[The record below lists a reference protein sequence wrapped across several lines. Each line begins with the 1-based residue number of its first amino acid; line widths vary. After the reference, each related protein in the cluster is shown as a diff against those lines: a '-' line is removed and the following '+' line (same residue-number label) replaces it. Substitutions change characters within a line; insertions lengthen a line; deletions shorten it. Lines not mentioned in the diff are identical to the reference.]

1 MEEGAQI
8 AMSNLFPRR
17 LLARAGTGVAVIALV
32 GLAGYSVGQTQAP
45 NAIAAASSPSTSTST
60 LSTPDP
66 VPGVSY
72 AKIVNAVAPAVVTVR
87 VEKRASL
94 VPTQMPQLPDDPM
107 FREFFGRRFQD
118 PRQQRVPR
126 QAGLGSGVIT
136 TADGYILTNNHVI
149 DGADRVRV
157 ELTDKRT
164 FDARVIGTDPASDL
178 AVLKV
183 DAQGL
188 HTLPIGDSNRVSVGD
203 VVLAI
208 GNPLGVGQTVTM
220 GIISAKGRATGVGDG
235 SYEDFLQTDAA
246 INQGNSG
253 GALISLSGELV
264 GINSQILTPTG
275 GNIGLGFAIP
285 SNMARSVMDQLRTD
299 GKVSRSKLGVTIQNV
314 TADIAA
320 SLKLADV
327 SGALVSGVEPGSPA
341 ARAGL
346 RQGDVIV
353 SVDGEKLADNNALR
367 NRIAGTKPGSKVA
380 VEVLRDGHRET
391 LYATLTAQ
399 SADTKTRG
407 PRSEGSDPQ
416 GFGMTVEPLTPEVA
430 RELELTGRRE
440 GVVIREVEPDGAAAA
455 AGLQPGDVI
464 AQVNGQAVKS
474 SAELKSA
481 LALSTDRPALLLV
494 ARKGGDA
501 FVPLSRGK

>member
-1 MEEGAQI
+1 M
-8 AMSNLFPRR
+8 
-17 LLARAGTGVAVIALV
+17 
-32 GLAGYSVGQTQAP
+32 
-45 NAIAAASSPSTSTST
+45 
-60 LSTPDP
+60 
-66 VPGVSY
+66 
-72 AKIVNAVAPAVVTVR
+72 
-87 VEKRASL
+87 
-94 VPTQMPQLPDDPM
+94 
-107 FREFFGRRFQD
+107 
-118 PRQQRVPR
+118 
-126 QAGLGSGVIT
+126 IT

-164 FDARVIGTDPASDL
+164 FDAKVVGTDPASDL

-253 GALISLSGELV
+253 GALISLGGELV

-285 SNMARSVMDQLRTD
+285 SNMARSVMDQLKTD

-320 SLKLADV
+320 SLKLTDV

-380 VEVLRDGHRET
+380 VEVLREGRRQT
-391 LYATLTAQ
+391 LYATLDAQ
-399 SADTKTRG
+399 SVDTRARG
-407 PRSEGSDPQ
+407 PRSEGSDAQ
-416 GFGMTVEPLTPEVA
+416 GFGMTVQPLTPELA
-430 RELELTGRRE
+430 RELELTDRRE

-464 AQVNGQAVKS
+464 VQVNGQAVKS

-481 LALSTDRPALLLV
+481 LSQSTDRPALLLV

-501 FVPLSRGK
+501 FVPLSRVK

>member
-1 MEEGAQI
+1 MAQPI
-8 AMSNLFPRR
+8 PASAADPGRHRR
-17 LLARAGTGVAVIALV
+17 RSPSRSSA
-32 GLAGYSVGQTQAP
+32 LAGYSVGQTP
-45 NAIAAASSPSTSTST
+45 VAAGHSSPRRVVDVCQPRAP
-60 LSTPDP
+60 TPGPDTRRRRTP
-66 VPGVSY
+66 S
-72 AKIVNAVAPAVVTVR
+72 IVNAVAPAVVTVR
-87 VEKRASL
+87 VEKRASM

-107 FREFFGRRFQD
+107 FREFFGRRFQG
-118 PRQQRVPR
+118 PRQQRAPR
-126 QAGLGSGVIT
+126 QSGLGSGVIT

-164 FDARVIGTDPASDL
+164 FDAKVVGTDPASDL

-253 GALISLSGELV
+253 GALINLSGELV

-285 SNMARSVMDQLRTD
+285 SNMARQVMDQLKTD
-299 GKVSRSKLGVTIQNV
+299 GKVSRSKLGVTVQNV

-327 SGALVSGVEPGSPA
+327 SGALVSGVRTREPGGSRRLASGRRHRRARRREARGQQRAPQPHRRNQARVESGGGGSARGTQTDALRDARRAERRTRGLEA
-341 ARAGL
+341 AR
-346 RQGDVIV
+346 R
-353 SVDGEKLADNNALR
+353 
-367 NRIAGTKPGSKVA
+367 
-380 VEVLRDGHRET
+380 
-391 LYATLTAQ
+391 
-399 SADTKTRG
+399 
-407 PRSEGSDPQ
+407 EGSDD
-416 GFGMTVEPLTPEVA
+416 A
-430 RELELTGRRE
+430 RASG
-440 GVVIREVEPDGAAAA
+440 
-455 AGLQPGDVI
+455 
-464 AQVNGQAVKS
+464 
-474 SAELKSA
+474 
-481 LALSTDRPALLLV
+481 
-494 ARKGGDA
+494 
-501 FVPLSRGK
+501 

>member
-1 MEEGAQI
+1 MQNISQRHLLTGAGSGI
-8 AMSNLFPRR
+8 AI
-17 LLARAGTGVAVIALV
+17 VALV
-32 GLAGYSVGQTQAP
+32 ALAAYGVGQTQSQQ
-45 NAIAAASSPSTSTST
+45 AIAGAASSPSTPLVVEPAS
-60 LSTPDP
+60 
-66 VPGVSY
+66 GSY
-72 AKIVNAVAPAVVTVR
+72 ASLVNAVAPAVVTIR
-87 VEKRASL
+87 VEKKASM
-94 VPTQMPQLPDDPM
+94 VPTEMQQLPDDPM
-107 FREFFGRRFQD
+107 FREFFGRRGQT
-118 PRQQRVPR
+118 PRQQRTPR
-126 QAGLGSGVIT
+126 QSGLGSGVIT

-149 DGADRVRV
+149 EGADQVRV

-164 FDARVIGTDPASDL
+164 FEAKIVGTDPASDL

-183 DAQGL
+183 EAQGL
-188 HTLPIGDSNRVSVGD
+188 RTMAIGDSNKVSVGD

-253 GALISLSGELV
+253 GALISLNGELV

-285 SNMARSVMDQLRTD
+285 SNMARQVMDQLKTD

-327 SGALVSGVEPGSPA
+327 SGALVSGVEPGSAA

-346 RQGDVIV
+346 RQGDVIL
-353 SVDGEKLADNNALR
+353 SLNGEKLADNNMLR
-367 NRIAGTKPGSKVA
+367 NRVAGTKPGSTVA
-380 VEVLRDGHRET
+380 LEVLREGRKET
-391 LYATLTAQ
+391 LQATLDAKEPERAGR
-399 SADTKTRG
+399 SASG
-407 PRSEGSDPQ
+407 EGADAS
-416 GFGMTVEPLTPEVA
+416 GFGMTVRPLTPEAA
-430 RELELTGRRE
+430 RDLELNGRRE
-440 GVVIREVEPDGAAAA
+440 GVVIQDVDPDGAAAA

-464 AQVNGQAVKS
+464 VQVNGQAVKS
-474 SAELKSA
+474 TSELKSA
-481 LALSTDRPALLLV
+481 LGLASDRPALLLV
-494 ARKGGDA
+494 ARKGGES
-501 FVPLSRGK
+501 FVTLSRTK

>member
-1 MEEGAQI
+1 MQN
-8 AMSNLFPRR
+8 MSQRR
-17 LLARAGTGVAVIALV
+17 LLTGAGSGIAIVALV
-32 GLAGYSVGQTQAP
+32 ALAAYGVGQTQSQQ
-45 NAIAAASSPSTSTST
+45 AIAGAASSPSTPSAVEPAS
-60 LSTPDP
+60 
-66 VPGVSY
+66 GSY
-72 AKIVNAVAPAVVTVR
+72 ASLVNAVAPAVVTIR
-87 VEKRASL
+87 VEKKAAM
-94 VPTQMPQLPDDPM
+94 VPTEMQQLPDDPM
-107 FREFFGRRFQD
+107 LREFFGRRGQT
-118 PRQQRVPR
+118 PRQQRTPR

-149 DGADRVRV
+149 DGADSVRV

-164 FDARVIGTDPASDL
+164 FDAKVVGTDPASDL

-183 DAQGL
+183 EAQGL
-188 HTLPIGDSNRVSVGD
+188 RTLAIGDSNKVSVGD

-253 GALISLSGELV
+253 GALISLNGELV

-285 SNMARSVMDQLRTD
+285 SNMARQVMDQLKTD

-327 SGALVSGVEPGSPA
+327 SGALVSGVEPGSAA

-346 RQGDVIV
+346 RQGDVIIALN
-353 SVDGEKLADNNALR
+353 GEKLADNNMLR
-367 NRIAGTKPGSKVA
+367 NRVAGTKPGSTVA
-380 VEVLRDGHRET
+380 LEILREGRKET
-391 LYATLTAQ
+391 LQATLDAKEPERAGRST
-399 SADTKTRG
+399 SGEGADA
-407 PRSEGSDPQ
+407 S
-416 GFGMTVEPLTPEVA
+416 GFGMTVRPLTPEAA
-430 RELELTGRRE
+430 RDLELNGRRE
-440 GVVIREVEPDGAAAA
+440 GVVIQDVDPDGAAAA

-464 AQVNGQAVKS
+464 VQVNGQAVKS
-474 SAELKSA
+474 TSELKSA
-481 LALSTDRPALLLV
+481 LGLASDRPALLLV
-494 ARKGGDA
+494 ARKGGES
-501 FVPLSRGK
+501 FVTLSRTK

>member
-1 MEEGAQI
+1 M
-8 AMSNLFPRR
+8 
-17 LLARAGTGVAVIALV
+17 
-32 GLAGYSVGQTQAP
+32 
-45 NAIAAASSPSTSTST
+45 
-60 LSTPDP
+60 
-66 VPGVSY
+66 
-72 AKIVNAVAPAVVTVR
+72 
-87 VEKRASL
+87 
-94 VPTQMPQLPDDPM
+94 
-107 FREFFGRRFQD
+107 
-118 PRQQRVPR
+118 
-126 QAGLGSGVIT
+126 
-136 TADGYILTNNHVI
+136 
-149 DGADRVRV
+149 
-157 ELTDKRT
+157 
-164 FDARVIGTDPASDL
+164 
-178 AVLKV
+178 LKV

-285 SNMARSVMDQLRTD
+285 SNMARQVMDQLKTD
-299 GKVSRSKLGVTIQNV
+299 GKVSRSKLGVTVQNV

-327 SGALVSGVEPGSPA
+327 SGALVSGVEPGSAA

-346 RQGDVIV
+346 RQGDVITAL
-353 SVDGEKLADNNALR
+353 DGEKLADNNALR

-380 VEVLRDGHRET
+380 VEILREGRKET
-391 LYATLTAQ
+391 LQATLDAKDPERAAAATSGD
-399 SADTKTRG
+399 SADAR
-407 PRSEGSDPQ
+407 
-416 GFGMTVEPLTPEVA
+416 GFGMTVQPLTPEVA
-430 RELELTGRRE
+430 RELEITGRRE
-440 GVVIREVEPDGAAAA
+440 GVVIEAVDPDGAAAA

-464 AQVNGQAVKS
+464 AQVNGQVVKS
-474 SAELKSA
+474 ATDLKSA
-481 LALSTDRPALLLV
+481 LGQVSDRPALLLV
-494 ARKGGDA
+494 ARKGGEA
-501 FVPLSRGK
+501 FVTLSRTK

>member
-1 MEEGAQI
+1 
-8 AMSNLFPRR
+8 
-17 LLARAGTGVAVIALV
+17 
-32 GLAGYSVGQTQAP
+32 
-45 NAIAAASSPSTSTST
+45 
-60 LSTPDP
+60 
-66 VPGVSY
+66 
-72 AKIVNAVAPAVVTVR
+72 
-87 VEKRASL
+87 
-94 VPTQMPQLPDDPM
+94 
-107 FREFFGRRFQD
+107 
-118 PRQQRVPR
+118 
-126 QAGLGSGVIT
+126 VIT
-136 TADGYILTNNHVI
+136 TPDGYILTNNHVI

-164 FDARVIGTDPASDL
+164 FDAKVVGTDPASDL

-208 GNPLGVGQTVTM
+208 GNPLSVGQTVTM

-253 GALISLSGELV
+253 GALVNLSGELV

-285 SNMARSVMDQLRTD
+285 SNMARQVMDQLKSD

-320 SLKLADV
+320 SLNLPNV
-327 SGALVSGVEPGSPA
+327 GGALVSGVEPDSAA

-353 SVDGEKLADNNALR
+353 AIDGEKLADNNALR

-380 VEVLRDGHRET
+380 VEILRDGRSQT
-391 LYATLTAQ
+391 LSATLDAQ
-399 SADTKTRG
+399 KSDAKTRV
-407 PRSEGSDPQ
+407 SGSDGSDTQ
-416 GFGMTVEPLTPEVA
+416 GFGMTVQPLTPEIA
-430 RELELTGRRE
+430 RELDLTGRRD
-440 GVVIREVEPDGAAAA
+440 GVVIRDVDPDGAAAA
-455 AGLQPGDVI
+455 AGLRPGDVI
-464 AQVNGQAVKS
+464 AQVNGKAVT
-474 SAELKSA
+474 SAGELKSM
-481 LALSTDRPALLLV
+481 LGQSTGKPSLLLV
-494 ARKGGDA
+494 ARKGGDI
-501 FVPLSRGK
+501 FVTLGEAK